1 MNINVTHDRTDS
13 QIFPKFCAYMILSLG
28 LMILTAYVMALKGFD
43 VLADM
48 AGGNAL
54 GIWLILIAITAV
66 TAFVIRKR
74 IWHMKT
80 LTLIVILTIY
90 SITEGIM
97 FSVLFLGDSVIAVV
111 IVSVIFILAILADG
125 EKAMTRKGDVSNTVL
140 AWTLSAHIC
149 VMMVI
154 SLWVL
159 IWGAWDTTKRR
170 YSRHK
175 GGK

>member
-1 MNINVTHDRTDS
+1 MTHQQT
-13 QIFPKFCAYMILSLG
+13 QILAKFCVYMALSLV
-28 LMILTAYVMALKGFD
+28 LMILTAYFTAFGLLEI
-43 VLADM
+43 LADI
-48 AGGNAL
+48 AGSKAL
-54 GIWLILIAITAV
+54 IIWLMIIFASAV
-66 TAFVIRKR
+66 TAFIIRKR

-111 IVSVIFILAILADG
+111 IVSVIFILAILADR
-125 EKAMTRKGDVSNTVL
+125 EKAMKRKGDVSNTAL
-140 AWTLSAHIC
+140 AWALSAHIC